1 MWFSHHPPVDTCS
14 AFTCS
19 LQWTILLWT
28 WLSNIPQ
35 FFRVNTWNCWIVI
48 LSLGFPGGS
57 VVRNLP
63 ATAGGTGLIPGSGR
77 SSGGGHWNPPQ
88 YPCLENPMDRGVWWA
103 TVMGS
108 QSRTRLSDWTTTTT
122 LCLTFWGLDILFSTA
137 AAHRTVSQRSPFS
150 ISLPIATFSFL
161 GNSHPNRCEGDN
173 PLQFQSAFP

>member
-77 SSGGGHWNPPQ
+77 SPCRRKWQPRQ
-88 YPCLENPMDRGVWWA
+88 YSSLRNPMDRGPWWA
-103 TVMGS
+103 TVHGTKH
-108 QSRTRLSDWTTTTT
+108 QTRLSGWTATIDSSCEQSS
-122 LCLTFWGLDILFSTA
+122 CLVFSLSGARILLLLLSRNSLIFSEK
-137 AAHRTVSQRSPFS
+137 V
-150 ISLPIATFSFL
+150 
-161 GNSHPNRCEGDN
+161 
-173 PLQFQSAFP
+173 